1 MADEKPPESKPAFD
15 PFKPAQPVLPGVP
28 QKKPAAP
35 APASAP
41 APGPAALPAKL
52 KSLGIDP
59 VWLAGGAGIAL
70 VVLLLL
76 WWVMRPS
83 APPPQPA
90 AVSSAAPTAG
100 ESAPAQP
107 ASQPAAEPAAA
118 TPPAAAPVILNSLPG
133 EIGAVEEFK
142 QAWDSKRFMLNL
154 VTGRT
159 QALVIRLPAGSPRNS
174 GTYWGLLM
182 QAPYGRCALEYIT
195 DLQKLTDDYGFR
207 ASHPMVGDPCS
218 RSVFDPT
225 RYGSIGGVMARG
237 EVVQG
242 TAIRPPLGVQISVQG
257 NKLMA
262 LRTE

>member
-1 MADEKPPESKPAFD
+1 MADEKPPEDKPAFD
-15 PFKPAQPVLPGVP
+15 PFKPAEPVLPGVP
-28 QKKPAAP
+28 AKKPAGAAAAAAP
-35 APASAP
+35 ARASA
-41 APGPAALPAKL
+41 
-52 KSLGIDP
+52 IDP

-70 VVLLLL
+70 VVFLLA

-83 APPPQPA
+83 QPEPAPA
-90 AVSSAAPTAG
+90 ASAAPPVT
-100 ESAPAQP
+100 EPAPSLP
-107 ASQPAAEPAAA
+107 AAQPAAEPDK
-118 TPPAAAPVILNSLPG
+118 PPPPPPVILNSLPG
-133 EIGAVEEFK
+133 EVATVEELK
-142 QAWDSKRFMLNL
+142 QPWDSKKFLLNL

-159 QALVIRLPAGSPRNS
+159 QALLIRLPGGSPRNAS
-174 GTYWGLLM
+174 AYWGLLM
-182 QAPYGRCALEYIT
+182 QAPYGRCELEYIT

-242 TAIRPPLGVQISVQG
+242 TAIRPPLGVQIAVQG